1 MPLNIQ
7 QGQYAQG
14 LNSAQAASYA
24 AIAAKDHAV
33 DSPIGKKMAELCER
47 LVDLALLDLQDQ
59 KVVETDEPLPER
71 SDADTVQ

>member
-24 AIAAKDHAV
+24 AIAAKDHKE
-33 DSPIGKKMAELCER
+33 DSVIGQKMAV
-47 LVDLALLDLQDQ
+47 LVSHLVGLALLDLQDL
-59 KVVETDEPLPER
+59 KVVEADEPLPER